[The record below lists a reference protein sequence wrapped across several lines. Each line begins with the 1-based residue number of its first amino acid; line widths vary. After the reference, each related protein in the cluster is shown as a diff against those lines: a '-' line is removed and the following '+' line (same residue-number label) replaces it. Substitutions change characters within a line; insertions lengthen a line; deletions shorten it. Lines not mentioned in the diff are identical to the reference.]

1 MKRMRTYFLL
11 AVCIAGCGGAMQA
24 AVPQKDTAY
33 VEDYK
38 NLQVWSLNR
47 LTVDTQKK
55 AIQKYIK
62 QNAKVRIAVR
72 AALIAAATGALAYYL
87 LRDTGPVKGAV
98 VTPLK
103 PEESIVVSQDA
114 FQRMHKEVSAQRQ
127 ASMIVETALTEKVI
141 ALEET
146 IAKANGI
153 VPTKEVIVP
162 AGYGGALVQKGKD
175 VAYGSYGLVKD
186 IGIYFIQNLPATV
199 AACFVNVLILKDVPT
214 LLETLNYLIVR
225 PIRQINHALNIE
237 WFLVSQ
243 LKVKKIYLSAD
254 RTEYRL
260 GYEKF
265 FDVSLARTISVLP
278 LASDDFER
286 GHYVSSIVTDLNL
299 LSRQLSRVVAFCEL
313 RADHIIKNNKV
324 CGKHLHEIA
333 SYLFRLTKKFGDDMK
348 HLLASKEHHAKIPAA
363 LQEFQFKLIEQLEAF
378 RMYERAAYYDIV
390 PSA

>member
-1 MKRMRTYFLL
+1 MKRIGIYFLL
-11 AVCIAGCGGAMQA
+11 AMWVMGFNGKVSGAEL
-24 AVPQKDTAY
+24 QKDSVT
-33 VEDYK
+33 VDYN

-47 LTVDTQKK
+47 LTVDAQKK

-72 AALIAAATGALAYYL
+72 AALIAAATGAVAYYL
-87 LRDTGPVKGAV
+87 LKDSAPVKELVPASLKLDETVTLTQDTVKAMSADVRASVIAVGALAKEV
-98 VTPLK
+98 EQLHLKVGALSGTPL
-103 PEESIVVSQDA
+103 P
-114 FQRMHKEVSAQRQ
+114 KE
-127 ASMIVETALTEKVI
+127 I
-141 ALEET
+141 T
-146 IAKANGI
+146 I
-153 VPTKEVIVP
+153 P

-175 VAYGSYGLVKD
+175 VAYGSYGLIKD

-243 LKVKKIYLSAD
+243 LKMKKIYLSAD

-265 FDVSLARTISVLP
+265 FDTTLARTIAVLP

-299 LSRQLSRVVAFCEL
+299 LSRQLSRVIAFCEL
-313 RADHIIKNNKV
+313 RADHIVKNNKV

-333 SYLFRLTKKFGDDMK
+333 SYLFRLTKKFGEDMK
-348 HLLASKEHHAKIPAA
+348 HLLASKEYHAKIPAV
-363 LQEFQFKLIEQLEAF
+363 LQEFQFKMIEQLEAF